1 MRETKNSVTE
11 MKAAF
16 DVFISGL
23 DVAKG
28 KISKI
33 KNMFMG
39 IPKSEMQKGTK
50 YPITVEQYKKYSRH
64 MMENTRRRTKRG
76 RRRNIQSNNS

>member
-1 MRETKNSVTE
+1 M
-11 MKAAF
+11 
-16 DVFISGL
+16 

-28 KISKI
+28 KISKVE
-33 KNMFMG
+33 NMFME
-39 IPKSEMQKGTK
+39 IPKSEMQKETK
-50 YPITVEQYKKYSRH
+50 YPITVEQCKKYSKH

>member
-16 DVFISGL
+16 DVLIGGL
-23 DVAKG
+23 DMAKG

-33 KNMFMG
+33 KNMFME
-39 IPKSEMQKGTK
+39 IPKSEMQKRTK
-50 YPITVEQYKKYSRH
+50 YPITVEQYKKYSKR

-76 RRRNIQSNNS
+76 RRNIQSNNS